1 MGRLSAQ
8 CTDARVNI
16 VCREL
21 FARFPT
27 PESMADCDLS
37 ELEKIVKP
45 CGLFRTKAK
54 NLRDASRMLVDE
66 YGGVLP
72 DDMDSL
78 LRFPGV
84 GRKIANLLLGDVFH
98 KPAVVTDTHC
108 IRICGRL
115 GFYPETL
122 KDPQKIEK
130 ILAAVIEP
138 EKQSDFCHRIVSSE
152 EIETSVAAAF
162 RNLIFSPEKED
173 GYRTAMLRSGFHNES
188 SYTIMALRL
197 KTTRKIRK
205 LSDLW
210 KQYSFSMGRILKKSA
225 YPACAFQQE
234 NNLILVRQ
242 KSSPAEMKRLYTAVQ
257 RLLDKQDSLFAGIS
271 TVEEGWGK
279 VPELYSEAVS
289 ALTVACQRRVPCMEY
304 ADLGIYKVLFGVR
317 DTSILSDYVKS
328 TLGVLMEYDRKNNT
342 DYVQTLRVYLDSNGS
357 VQQVAQKLNFHR
369 NTVNYKMKMIR
380 EILQTELRDTDKM
393 NYMLAFCIME
403 MLGAV

>member
-1 MGRLSAQ
+1 MPISLSRLCENTEKSYQLRLIAGRDGLDNPVRWVHMIEDPEV
-8 CTDARVNI
+8 TGFIHGN
-16 VCREL
+16 EL
-21 FARFPT
+21 VFTTGIRQRGVDWLLDF
-27 PESMADCDLS
+27 
-37 ELEKIVKP
+37 VV
-45 CGLFRTKAK
+45 
-54 NLRDASRMLVDE
+54 NLREHGAVGLVVNLGPYITSIPPQVIVYCE
-66 YGGVLP
+66 QNA
-72 DDMDSL
+72 
-78 LRFPGV
+78 FPLFT
-84 GRKIANLLLGDVFH
+84 IPWEEHIIDV
-98 KPAVVTDTHC
+98 T
-108 IRICGRL
+108 
-115 GFYPETL
+115 Y
-122 KDPQKIEK
+122 
-130 ILAAVIEP
+130 
-138 EKQSDFCHRIVSSE
+138 DFCHRIVSSE

-225 YPACAFQQE
+225 YPACVFQQE

-242 KSSPAEMKRLYTAVQ
+242 KSSPAEMKRLYTAIQ

-342 DYVQTLRVYLDSNGS
+342 DYIQTLRVYLDSNGS
-357 VQQVAQKLNFHR
+357 VQQVAQKLNFLR